1 MGLDIRYPIGM
12 MFTLIGL
19 LLAATG
25 LVNGGSVSIAGL
37 DIGLNI
43 NLAWGAVL
51 FLFGAL
57 MWGSALRSR
66 SQ

>member
-1 MGLDIRYPIGM
+1 MGLDIRFPIGM

-25 LVNGGSVSIAGL
+25 LFSPDKISLGI
-37 DIGLNI
+37 NI
-43 NLAWGAVL
+43 NLIWGAIL

-57 MWGSALRSR
+57 MWGSAVRAKGK
-66 SQ
+66 

>member
-19 LLAATG
+19 LLAGTG
-25 LVNGGSVSIAGL
+25 LINGGSVSIAAVE
-37 DIGLNI
+37 IGVNI
-43 NLAWGAVL
+43 NLIWGVVL

-57 MWGSALRSR
+57 MWGSAVRSKG
-66 SQ
+66 Q

>member
-19 LLAATG
+19 LLAGTG
-25 LVNGGSVSIAGL
+25 LFLGSTVSIAAV
-37 DIGLNI
+37 DIGVNI
-43 NLAWGAVL
+43 NLIWGGVL

-57 MWGSALRSR
+57 MWGSAVRSKR
-66 SQ
+66 Q

>member
-19 LLAATG
+19 LLAGTG
-25 LVNGGSVSIAGL
+25 LFNGGSVSIAGI
-37 DIGLNI
+37 DIGVNI
-43 NLAWGAVL
+43 NLVWGAVL

-57 MWGSALRSR
+57 MWGSAVRSKG
-66 SQ
+66 Q

>member
-19 LLAATG
+19 LLSGTG
-25 LVNGGSVSIAGL
+25 LLTGGDTAMYSLSLGI
-37 DIGLNI
+37 NI
-43 NLAWGAVL
+43 NLVWGAIL

-57 MWGSALRSR
+57 MWGSAVRGDR
-66 SQ
+66 K

>member
-25 LVNGGSVSIAGL
+25 LVNGGSVSIAGI

-57 MWGSALRSR
+57 MWGSAVRSKG
-66 SQ
+66 Q

>member
-19 LLAATG
+19 LLAGTG
-25 LVNGGSVSIAGL
+25 LLHGGSVSIAGI
-37 DIGLNI
+37 DIGVNI
-43 NLAWGAVL
+43 NLVWGAVL

-57 MWGSALRSR
+57 MWGSALRSKG
-66 SQ
+66 Q

>member
-19 LLAATG
+19 LLAGTG
-25 LVNGGSVSIAGL
+25 LFHGSTVSIAGV
-37 DIGLNI
+37 DIGVNI
-43 NLAWGAVL
+43 NLIWGGVL

-57 MWGSALRSR
+57 MWGSAVRSKG
-66 SQ
+66 Q

>member
-19 LLAATG
+19 LLAGTG
-25 LVNGGSVSIAGL
+25 LLNGGTVSIAGT
-37 DIGLNI
+37 DIGVNI
-43 NLAWGAVL
+43 NLIWGTVL

-57 MWGSALRSR
+57 MWGSAVRSKG
-66 SQ
+66 Q

>member
-25 LVNGGSVSIAGL
+25 FFSPEKLSLGI
-37 DIGLNI
+37 NI
-43 NLAWGAVL
+43 NLIWGAIL

-57 MWGSALRSR
+57 MWGSAVRAKGK
-66 SQ
+66 

>member
-19 LLAATG
+19 LLTGTG
-25 LVNGGSVSIAGL
+25 LINGGAVSIAAV
-37 DIGLNI
+37 DIGVNI
-43 NLAWGAVL
+43 NLIWGAVL

-57 MWGSALRSR
+57 MWGSAVRSKG
-66 SQ
+66 Q